1 MSKALHLERKVSKF
15 GNSLGLTMTEAFKQI
30 GLEAGDKVEVSIKEN
45 SEEIVIKKVKK
56 VDLPAGISPDFLDTL
71 SQVMGQYD
79 TTLKELK
86 DR

>member
-1 MSKALHLERKVSKF
+1 MSKSLHLERKVSKF
-15 GNSLGLTMTEAFKQI
+15 GNSLGLTMTEAFKQL
-30 GLEAGDKVEVSIKEN
+30 GLEAGDKVEVNIKEN
-45 SEEIVIKKVKK
+45 SEEIVIKKVQK

-79 TTLKELK
+79 TTLNELK